1 MLGCSARGHGIILSS
16 IVIAILL
23 GFVGSIARVGMTAVN
38 HRCFDTPGGGGA
50 VLGATLVLLLLTL
63 IPRDGQDAD
72 DFGGGAG
79 SGATGRGGG
88 RAVAA
93 CFLGFLCL
101 VFFVCYCFLKRNE
114 RRTGHGFGLLF

>member
-79 SGATGRGGG
+79 SGGDWAGREEGGG
-88 RAVAA
+88 GLLFGFSV
-93 CFLGFLCL
+93 FGFLCL
-101 VFFVCYCFLKRNE
+101 L
-114 RRTGHGFGLLF
+114 LLFKEE

>member
-79 SGATGRGGG
+79 SGGDWAGREEEGGG
-88 RAVAA
+88 
-93 CFLGFLCL
+93 
-101 VFFVCYCFLKRNE
+101 
-114 RRTGHGFGLLF
+114 GLLFSVFCVWFSLFVIAF

>member
-50 VLGATLVLLLLTL
+50 VLGATLVLLLLLLTL

-79 SGATGRGGG
+79 SGGDWAGREGGG
-88 RAVAA
+88 GGLLFGFSV
-93 CFLGFLCL
+93 FGFLCL
-101 VFFVCYCFLKRNE
+101 L
-114 RRTGHGFGLLF
+114 LLFKEE

>member
-50 VLGATLVLLLLTL
+50 VLGATLVVLLLLTL

-79 SGATGRGGG
+79 SGGDWAGREEGGG
-88 RAVAA
+88 GLL
-93 CFLGFLCL
+93 FGFSGFGFLCL
-101 VFFVCYCFLKRNE
+101 L
-114 RRTGHGFGLLF
+114 LLFKEE